1 MNGRIAPAAAAA
13 PAVKWS
19 CRGVGEYDEEA
30 QGKLEAAW
38 EQFVAGTGPS
48 VCDLDKDYL
57 VDFTS
62 MCGHP

>member
-1 MNGRIAPAAAAA
+1 
-13 PAVKWS
+13 VKWS

-62 MCGHP
+62 MCGRP